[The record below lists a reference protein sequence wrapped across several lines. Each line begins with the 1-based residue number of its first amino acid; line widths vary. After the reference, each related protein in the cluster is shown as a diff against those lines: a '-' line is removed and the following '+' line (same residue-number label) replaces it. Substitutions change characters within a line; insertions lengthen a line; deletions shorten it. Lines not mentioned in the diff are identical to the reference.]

1 MKKTLLFGLL
11 SLFFSPC
18 VIAQL
23 AEGAFDTISISAD
36 NASEDERPG
45 ILYFSGNFLMQS
57 SDWSLSSAQAT
68 VYGSPNKPD
77 RVHLE
82 GSPAR
87 FQVSRL
93 EGEGQGPVEATALVV
108 EYVRKEDKLT
118 LRGSAVLA
126 LGDEVVRSEYIEYDI
141 ANHRYQTGG
150 TEGVSIIVPPV
161 D

>member
-1 MKKTLLFGLL
+1 MKKTLLYGLL
-11 SLFFSPC
+11 PLFFSPC
-18 VIAQL
+18 VMAHL
-23 AEGAFDTISISAD
+23 AEYEFDTISISAE
-36 NASEDERPG
+36 NANEDERPG

-68 VYGSPNKPD
+68 VYGSPNRPD

-87 FQVSRL
+87 FHVSRL
-93 EGEGQGPVEATALVV
+93 EGEGQGTVEATASVV
-108 EYVRKEDKLT
+108 EYVRKEDKLI
-118 LRGSAVLA
+118 LSGSAVLA
-126 LGDEVVRSEYIEYDI
+126 LGDEVIRSGYIEYDI
-141 ANHRYQTGG
+141 ANNRYQTGG

>member
-36 NASEDERPG
+36 NASEDEQPG

-93 EGEGQGPVEATALVV
+93 EGEGRGPVEATASVV
-108 EYVRKEDKLT
+108 EYLRKEDKLV
-118 LRGSAVLA
+118 LSGSAILA
-126 LGDEVVRSEYIEYDI
+126 LGDEVIRSAYIEYDI
-141 ANHRYQTGG
+141 ANNRYQTGG